1 MLLARSHSHYSL
13 LSSVPKIKALIQDAK
28 KKGYTT
34 IALTDED
41 TSSGW
46 VEFYDTCKEEGINP
60 ALGVTIRLSN
70 ISDAPSGF
78 SRQNQGFSKV
88 VLIAKNTSGYK
99 DLLELISLA
108 RTQKEEP
115 VYHLDLED
123 LKSKFDIANN
133 LFVSLVCDDHEFHTS
148 IKNSKTQ
155 QSEQILAQYLK
166 FVPAS
171 SLLIELI
178 NPDYQGNE
186 YITENQDILKIA
198 NQYGAFAIASPG
210 PRFLDPSDEE
220 AFKVVLA
227 IKKQVRL
234 DGISLQRDF
243 QLPSKLEL
251 EKRFPRFTESF
262 QTKRLEDQINIEIL
276 TNYDKHAD
284 DAFFPKF
291 ILPSEQ
297 APDQRL
303 RWETYIGLFVLYHSD
318 QLGRQEWENKYPYN
332 ARDELFEQAKNIK
345 PDPDKLG
352 GYDLGYWDKTSIID
366 YIERMEYELN
376 IIITKGYADYFL
388 VFGDIMRYCRSQGI
402 VTNTRGSAAGSLVGY
417 LNNINVLDPLRYNIP
432 FERFLNPF
440 RPSPPDIDGDF
451 ADDRRDNV
459 IEYITSK
466 YGSQSVSQI
475 VTFGTMLP
483 RAAVRDVGRVL
494 GIPYKKCDRLSK
506 LIPTAPQ
513 GRKTTFAWAFE
524 TSAELKEVY
533 ENDTDTQRIINI
545 ALKIEGNHRHASSH
559 AAGLLI
565 TPTKLTDYTALQWD
579 SDHKMI
585 VAQYDMKVCEKV
597 GLVKL
602 DILGITNLAILGNAI
617 ELTKNR
623 RGEDIDLLN
632 INTHDKKAFELLA
645 KGRTMGTFQ
654 LSGGGM
660 TRWLIQLQPTK
671 VEDLM
676 AMVALYRPGPMAS
689 IPEYITRKKDPKK
702 IKYLVPEMKE
712 WMEAS
717 YGIFVYQEDL
727 LMTAINLAGY
737 NWGEAD
743 VLRKGMGKKI
753 QAVIEE
759 QHPKFVDG
767 AIKNGG
773 LSREKAEE
781 IWQLMV
787 PFGAYGF
794 NKAHSS
800 SYGMV
805 AYWTAYMKAEYTVEF
820 MTAYMTA
827 ESNNLD
833 KIASAISECK
843 EIGVSVLPPDVNKSF
858 DSFTIENDSTIRYG
872 LSSVKNLG
880 SDVIRFIIS
889 EREKNGNFE
898 SIEDLVI
905 RMSEYS
911 GFNKRSLEALILSGS
926 LDLLGEKTLS
936 QAGVGVKV

>member
-13 LSSVPKIKALIQDAK
+13 LSSVPKIKALIKDAK
-28 KKGYTT
+28 EKGYTT

-41 TSSGW
+41 TGSGW
-46 VEFYDTCKEEGINP
+46 VEFYDACKEEGINP
-60 ALGVTIRLSN
+60 ALGVTLRLSN

-78 SRQNQGFSKV
+78 SNQNQGFSKV
-88 VLIAKNTSGYK
+88 VLIAKNNAGYK
-99 DLLELISLA
+99 DLLELVSIA
-108 RTQKEEP
+108 RTQKENP

-123 LKSKFDIANN
+123 LKAKFDAGNN
-133 LFVSLVCDDHEFHTS
+133 LFVSLVSDDHEFHSS
-148 IKNSKTQ
+148 ITNTNLKQ
-155 QSEQILAQYLK
+155 AEQILSQYLK
-166 FVPAS
+166 FIPAS
-171 SLLIELI
+171 SLLVELI
-178 NPDYQGNE
+178 NPDYQGN
-186 YITENQDILKIA
+186 TFAQQNQNIVEIA
-198 NQYGAFAIASPG
+198 NKHSIFAIASPG
-210 PRFLDPSDEE
+210 PRFLDPRDEE

-243 QLPSKLEL
+243 QLLSKTDLD
-251 EKRFPRFTESF
+251 KRFTGFEQTLNTEI
-262 QTKRLEDQINIEIL
+262 LENQINIEIL
-276 TNYDKHAD
+276 TDYDKHAD
-284 DAFFPKF
+284 DSFFPKF
-291 ILPSEQ
+291 ILPPEQ
-297 APDQRL
+297 SPDQRL

-318 QLGRQEWENKYPYN
+318 QLDRPTWVEKYPYEK
-332 ARDELFEQAKNIK
+332 RHELIEAAKNII
-345 PDPDKLG
+345 PDPKKLG
-352 GYDLGYWDKTSIID
+352 GYDAGYWDKTNITD
-366 YIERMEYELN
+366 YIERIEYELN

-388 VFGDIMRYCRSQGI
+388 VFGDIMGFCRGQGI

-417 LNNINVLDPLRYNIP
+417 LNNINVLDPLRYNVP

-451 ADDRRDNV
+451 ADDKRDKV
-459 IEYITSK
+459 IEYVTDK
-466 YGSQSVSQI
+466 YGSLSVSQI

-533 ENDTDTQRIINI
+533 ENDADTQRIINI

-617 ELTKNR
+617 EITKQR
-623 RGEDIDLLN
+623 RNEKIDLLN
-632 INTHDKKAFELLA
+632 INIYDKKAFELLA

-660 TRWLIQLQPTK
+660 TRWLVQLQPTK
-671 VEDLM
+671 IEDLM

-689 IPEYITRKKDPKK
+689 IPEYIARKKDPKK
-702 IKYLVPEMKE
+702 IEYLVPEMKD

-737 NWGEAD
+737 DWGEAD

-753 QAVIEE
+753 QAVIEQ
-759 QHPKFVDG
+759 QHPKFVEG
-767 AIKNGG
+767 AVEIGG
-773 LSREKAEE
+773 LDKNKAEE

-794 NKAHSS
+794 NKAHSC

-833 KIASAISECK
+833 KIASAISECR
-843 EIGVSVLPPDVNKSF
+843 EIGVNVLPPDINKSF
-858 DSFTIENDSTIRYG
+858 DSFTIEDDTTIRYG

-880 SDVIRFIIS
+880 SDVIKFIIT
-889 EREKNGNFE
+889 EREKNGEFI
-898 SIEDLVI
+898 SIEDLII
-905 RMSEYS
+905 RMSEYT
-911 GFNKRSLEALILSGS
+911 GFNKRGLEALILSGS

-936 QAGVGVKV
+936 QIKVGAIV